1 RCALH
6 SRSFPTRRSSDL
18 RSAGSILVRITNDI
32 NSLQELLTNGIVNV
46 IMDVAL
52 LCGIVIVMTV
62 LSPGLTAAVLVVLPL
77 MFLISIKLRRL
88 IRRSWQ
94 RVRIRQSVLN
104 SHLNESIQ
112 GMRVTQS
119 FTPEKENMEY
129 FRRLNRDNYEAWRD
143 ATRKSAT
150 FRPFVEMTGAA
161 GTAILIGFGA

>member
-1 RCALH
+1 
-6 SRSFPTRRSSDL
+6 
-18 RSAGSILVRITNDI
+18 
-32 NSLQELLTNGIVNV
+32 
-46 IMDVAL
+46 
-52 LCGIVIVMTV
+52 MTV

-119 FTPEKENMEY
+119 FTQEKET
-129 FRRLNRDNYEAWRD
+129 WSI
-143 ATRKSAT
+143 SA
-150 FRPFVEMTGAA
+150 G
-161 GTAILIGFGA
+161 

>member
-1 RCALH
+1 MYLLNWIANSLRIRWMNQLGQ
-6 SRSFPTRRSSDL
+6 SVIFDLRRELFNHIQRLSLRFFDE

-77 MFLISIKLRRL
+77 MFLISINCGASLFWR
-88 IRRSWQ
+88 

-104 SHLNESIQ
+104 SH
-112 GMRVTQS
+112 
-119 FTPEKENMEY
+119 
-129 FRRLNRDNYEAWRD
+129 
-143 ATRKSAT
+143 
-150 FRPFVEMTGAA
+150 
-161 GTAILIGFGA
+161 

>member
-1 RCALH
+1 
-6 SRSFPTRRSSDL
+6 
-18 RSAGSILVRITNDI
+18 I
-32 NSLQELLTNGIVNV
+32 
-46 IMDVAL
+46 
-52 LCGIVIVMTV
+52 
-62 LSPGLTAAVLVVLPL
+62 LVVLPL

-104 SHLNESIQ
+104 PHLNESIQ

-119 FTPEKENMEY
+119 FTQEKENMEY
-129 FRRLNRDNYEAWRD
+129 FRRLNRDNYDAWRD

-161 GTAILIGFGA
+161 GTAILIGYGAYLIQPGALTIGAFVAFAYYLGHLSAAISRLGAASRQLPTAT